1 MSKRKKIIT
10 EITKLEKKLHH
21 HQTKFLKHKQQLVEL
36 LPDQRVML
44 AIALFPAFVLG
55 WKQGKEKRIGQL
67 VKQLIKITLINAF
80 SQLKKQ
86 LFYL

>member
-1 MSKRKKIIT
+1 
-10 EITKLEKKLHH
+10 
-21 HQTKFLKHKQQLVEL
+21 
-36 LPDQRVML
+36 ML